1 MSTSILPLLFFLMA
15 QSVGL
20 PDPSAMKGWSD
31 EFDRPAIDTN
41 LWSFEEGFIRNHE
54 GQYYT
59 NRPENA
65 YIKDGCLVLE
75 ARREPFPNARHNPDS
90 DRWQEQ
96 WGTAEYTSASLHT
109 AGKREFL
116 YGRMEVR
123 AKLPAGRGVWPAIWT
138 LGNKM
143 GEDIPW
149 PDRGEIDI
157 MEFVGYNPGM
167 IYANVHTGAYNWVAG
182 TNKGD
187 SIQIGDAS
195 TAFHV
200 YAIDWTPERIDFY
213 VDSTRYFSFE
223 RDAGAGFQRWPFD
236 RPQALKLNLAIGGN
250 WGGRQGIDTT
260 IFPQRYY
267 IDYVRYTPFSP

>member
-1 MSTSILPLLFFLMA
+1 
-15 QSVGL
+15 
-20 PDPSAMKGWSD
+20 
-31 EFDRPAIDTN
+31 
-41 LWSFEEGFIRNHE
+41 
-54 GQYYT
+54 
-59 NRPENA
+59 
-65 YIKDGCLVLE
+65 
-75 ARREPFPNARHNPDS
+75 
-90 DRWQEQ
+90 
-96 WGTAEYTSASLHT
+96 
-109 AGKREFL
+109 
-116 YGRMEVR
+116 
-123 AKLPAGRGVWPAIWT
+123 
-138 LGNKM
+138 M
-143 GEDIPW
+143 GGDVPW

-167 IYANVHTGAYNWVAG
+167 IYANVHTGAYNWVTG

-187 SIQIGDAS
+187 SIRIEDAS

-223 RDAGAGFQRWPFD
+223 RETGADFQRWPFD